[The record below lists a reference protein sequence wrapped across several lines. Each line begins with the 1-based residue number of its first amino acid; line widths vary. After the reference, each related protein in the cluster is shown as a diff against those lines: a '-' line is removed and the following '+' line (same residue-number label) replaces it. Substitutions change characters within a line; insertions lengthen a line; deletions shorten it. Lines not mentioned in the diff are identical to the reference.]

1 MHITKKRF
9 GLTRQGEQA
18 YLFILK
24 NDQIEVS
31 ITNYG
36 GIITSIKMPDR
47 KGNKKEIVLGFNRL
61 EDYWS
66 EQYLQNCHYFGC
78 LVGRVCNRICKGRFT
93 LNEKTYEL
101 AINDADRH
109 LHGGIEGFDKKL
121 WQAKP
126 IQEEGIVGVELSYLS
141 PHMEE
146 GYPGNLLTKVRYTL
160 NEKNELSLD
169 YKAETDQSTIINLT
183 NHTYFN
189 LNGGKAN
196 ILNHSLEILAE
207 KYVELKNLM
216 PTGKILKVKGTPY
229 DFREKRQIGKSIEL
243 LPDGYD
249 LNYVLKKPQGRLAWA
264 GTLSEETSGRS
275 VQVFSTQPGLQIYS
289 GYYIP
294 ELELD
299 DKKRFGKYSGFA
311 LETQHYA
318 DSINQPE
325 FPTTVLNPGEKYH
338 QKTVYK
344 FVTE

>member
-1 MHITKKRF
+1 MNISQKTF
-9 GLTRQGEQA
+9 GLTPKGEQA
-18 YLFILK
+18 DLFVLK
-24 NDQIEVS
+24 NDQMEVS

-36 GIITSIKMPDR
+36 GIITSIRMPDKR
-47 KGNKKEIVLGFNRL
+47 GIQDEIVLGFNRL
-61 EDYWS
+61 EEYWS
-66 EQYLQNCHYFGC
+66 EQYLRNCHYFGC
-78 LVGRVCNRICKGRFT
+78 IIGRVCNRISNGRFD
-93 LNEKTYEL
+93 LNGKSYQL

-121 WQAKP
+121 WTARL
-126 IQEEGIVGVELSYLS
+126 IEGTESIGVRLSYLS
-141 PHMEE
+141 PHMDE
-146 GYPGNLLTKVRYTL
+146 GYPGELLTKVRYTL
-160 NEKNELSLD
+160 NKKNELSLD
-169 YKAETDQSTIINLT
+169 YKAETNQATIINLT

-196 ILNHSLEILAE
+196 ILNHSLEIPAE

-216 PTGKILKVKGTPY
+216 PTGKIVKVKGTPF
-229 DFREKRQIGKSIEL
+229 DFREKRQIGKSVQL
-243 LPDGYD
+243 LPNGYD
-249 LNYVLKKPQGRLAWA
+249 LNYVLKNPRGKLVWA

-275 VQVFSTQPGLQIYS
+275 VQVFTTQPGLQIYS

-294 ELELD
+294 ELELGG
-299 DKKRFGKYSGFA
+299 KKQFGKYSGFA

-325 FPTTVLNPGEKYH
+325 FPSTVLNPEEKYH